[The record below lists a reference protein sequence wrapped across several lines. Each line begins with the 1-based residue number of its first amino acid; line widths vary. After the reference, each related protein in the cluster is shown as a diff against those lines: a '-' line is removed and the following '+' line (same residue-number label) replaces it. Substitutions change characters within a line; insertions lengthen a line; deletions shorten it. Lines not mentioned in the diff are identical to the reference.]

1 MGTWIT
7 GVLRRHLRWR
17 ARRAAGFLG
26 LLALSAALLAWG
38 RVAAGYNQELLLNI
52 GASIVIVAFSY
63 AIVDPLFEELRRS
76 RVEEHPR
83 FDDEEFSSHVAAASS
98 TVSIMDIGS
107 HLLEGSGR
115 DRFLRALRTAL
126 GNGVLVRVLL
136 LDPDSA
142 AASQRAEEIRP
153 VNVREVI
160 VDNLRRLNEF
170 AESLGA
176 EARARFQVRIYDAS
190 PTVHM
195 FRWDDKALISFF
207 PVGVRASAA
216 PHLEVFMG
224 SPLGEFVESRFDYL
238 WGHPSTRRLDEYI
251 CLPMALRYDGA
262 VLRRC
267 EVHFVM
273 LPDGWCIDGSPIVDQ
288 LTDHGT
294 GPLEVELS
302 RPLAVDGWSGT
313 RFRLA
318 RVDADGQRARVFAL
332 FDAKYGPRR
341 LAGPGRARLALR
353 LIPGLDVAGDGG
365 DAALAGSGEV
375 EPDASVA

>member
-1 MGTWIT
+1 MGTRIA
-7 GVLRRHLRWR
+7 GVLRRRLRWR

-26 LLALSAALLAWG
+26 LLALSAVLLAWG
-38 RVAAGYNQELLLNI
+38 RTVTGYNQELLLNI

-83 FDDEEFSSHVAAASS
+83 FDDEEFSAHVAAASS
-98 TVSIMDIGS
+98 MVSIMDTGS

-115 DRFLRALRTAL
+115 DRFLRAVRTAL

-170 AESLGA
+170 AESLDA
-176 EARARFQVRIYDAS
+176 DTRARFQVRIYDAS
-190 PTVHM
+190 PTAHM

-207 PVGVRASAA
+207 PIGVRASAA
-216 PHLEVFMG
+216 PHLEVFIG
-224 SPLGEFVESRFDYL
+224 SPLGEFVESRFDEL
-238 WGHPSTRRLDEYI
+238 WRHPSTRRLAEYV
-251 CLPMALRYDGA
+251 CLPMALRYDGV
-262 VLRRC
+262 VLRSC
-267 EVHFVM
+267 EVHFVA
-273 LPDGWCIDGSPIVDQ
+273 LVDGWCIDGSPIVDQ

-294 GPLEVELS
+294 GPLEVQLS

-318 RVDADGQRARVFAL
+318 RVDEDAQRARVFAL

-353 LIPGLDVAGDGG
+353 LLRWREADGG
-365 DAALAGSGEV
+365 GPALAGSDEMG
-375 EPDASVA
+375 PGASVA